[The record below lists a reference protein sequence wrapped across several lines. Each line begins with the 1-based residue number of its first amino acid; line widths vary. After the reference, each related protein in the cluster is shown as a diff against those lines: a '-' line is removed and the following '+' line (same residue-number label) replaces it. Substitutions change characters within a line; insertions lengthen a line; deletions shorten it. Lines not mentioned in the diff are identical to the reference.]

1 MARREK
7 LPSSDYFSSPLHPPP
22 FREGG
27 RGVGLVAALLFLLL
41 LGCARGTGVSPVS
54 APPPAPTPV
63 AAPAPAPA
71 SPPGPAAVKPI
82 IFSRLQ
88 TDQPLVALTFDCC
101 QTAKPAG
108 FDRPLVDVLLAHH
121 TPATFMLGG
130 RWMETHPEA
139 TRLLAATPYFELG
152 NHSYLHPHMAQLDA
166 AHQLPELTRP
176 QEIMHQQVA
185 RYALFFRP
193 PYGEWNQSLVD
204 QSAAAGM
211 YTVMWTISTGDPD
224 RHATVADLLGEFH
237 KVKPGAIVLMHANGR
252 GWKTAQALPQML
264 DYLRAK
270 HLRPVTLHDLWQ
282 SGAPV
287 PATEGKS

>member
-1 MARREK
+1 VAVS
-7 LPSSDYFSSPLHPPP
+7 PSAPPAGSP
-22 FREGG
+22 
-27 RGVGLVAALLFLLL
+27 A
-41 LGCARGTGVSPVS
+41 VSPV
-54 APPPAPTPV
+54 
-63 AAPAPAPA
+63 
-71 SPPGPAAVKPI
+71 
-82 IFSRLQ
+82 IFSRIK

-108 FDRPLVDVLLAHH
+108 FDRAIVDVLRAHH
-121 TPATFMLGG
+121 TPATFMLCG

-139 TRLLAATPYFELG
+139 TQLLADTPYFELG
-152 NHSYLHPHMAQLDA
+152 NHSYIHPHMQKLTPAQQA
-166 AHQLPELTRP
+166 PELTKT

-193 PYGEWNQSLVD
+193 PYGDWNQSLVE

-224 RHATVADLLGEFH
+224 PKATVADLMGEFH

-252 GWKTAQALPQML
+252 GWKTAKALPQML
-264 DYLRAK
+264 EYLQAK

-282 SGAPV
+282 AGTPVAATGGADNL
-287 PATEGKS
+287 